1 MPCYGRLTAPQMAT
15 LCLELKAVD
24 TCYVIGYIKG
34 MITKFRHRGLERF
47 FTKGTKAGIKAKHEK
62 RLRLILARLHA
73 STSPRD
79 MDLPGLRLH
88 ELKGKRKD
96 SWSVSVS
103 GNWRIT
109 FRFDGV
115 DAIDVDYEDYR

>member
-1 MPCYGRLTAPQMAT
+1 M
-15 LCLELKAVD
+15 K
-24 TCYVIGYIKG
+24 
-34 MITKFRHRGLERF
+34 RHRGLERY
-47 FTKGTKAGIKAKHEK
+47 FTKGTKAGIQATHEK

-88 ELKGKRKD
+88 ELKGKRKGI
-96 SWSVSVS
+96 WAVNVS

-109 FRFDGV
+109 FRFGGV
-115 DAIDVDYEDYR
+115 DAVDVDYEDYH